1 MNCDELV
8 IYLNDY
14 LTIKDFNDYSPQG
27 LQVKGKSEVNRVI
40 TAVSVSLQLFEQA
53 VEENADAI
61 IVHHGILWNKESQ
74 IIRGSF
80 KKRLKLLLQHDIN
93 LLAYHLP
100 LDKHPVIGNNA
111 LAAKEFEL
119 KDISDF
125 GQVGILGRI
134 KECTFDVF
142 YKKVQS
148 IYKVD
153 PLVFPYGPEKLNN
166 IGICSGAAQRDI
178 TLAIEEGLD
187 AFVTGEVSETI
198 MHLAREGQIH
208 FFAAGHYA
216 TEKLGIKALGGHI
229 AETFGLHVK
238 FIDLP
243 NPV

>member
-1 MNCDELV
+1 MKCNELV
-8 IYLNDY
+8 TYLNEY
-14 LTIKDFNDYSPQG
+14 LNIKDFNDYGPQG
-27 LQVKGKSEVNRVI
+27 LQVVGRPEVNKVV
-40 TAVSVSLQLFEQA
+40 TAVSVSIQLFEQA
-53 VEENADAI
+53 VEENADVI

-125 GQVGILGRI
+125 GKVGIQGRI
-134 KECTFDVF
+134 NECTFNVF
-142 YKKVQS
+142 SKKVQS
-148 IYKVD
+148 VYRVD
-153 PLVFPYGPEKLNN
+153 PLVFSYGPEKITK

-187 AFVTGEVSETI
+187 AFITGEVSESI
-198 MHLAREGQIH
+198 MHLAKEGQIH

-216 TEKLGIKALGGHI
+216 TEKFGIKALGGHI
-229 AETFGLHVK
+229 AETFGLNVK
-238 FIDLP
+238 FIDIP